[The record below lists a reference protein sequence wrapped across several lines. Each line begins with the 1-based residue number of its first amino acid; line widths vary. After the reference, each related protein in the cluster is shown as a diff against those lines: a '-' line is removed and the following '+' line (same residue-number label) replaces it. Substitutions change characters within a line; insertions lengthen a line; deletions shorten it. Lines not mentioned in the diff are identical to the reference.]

1 MMLVAKKNVDEF
13 NRNSIENISPQQNS
27 SDSFDLFVR
36 IAYFCGSEQAEASA
50 AHYFVGKIL
59 CEKRHASFLFLK
71 T

>member
-1 MMLVAKKNVDEF
+1 MMLVSPEKNVDEF
-13 NRNSIENISPQQNS
+13 NRKIYSIKS
-27 SDSFDLFVR
+27 SHSFDLFVR

-71 T
+71 TW